1 MTLLVTC
8 VKTPE
13 NWEKAR
19 AIRLQVFIHEQNFE
33 EEGEFDA
40 DDEHP
45 SALHFIGT
53 EVEAKKVVATARVL
67 VDDVKR
73 QAKISRVAVLS
84 ECRGKGYGVTL
95 MDAVED
101 YIRDRVDLF
110 ILAALIEKK
119 GFYEKCGYRCIDDE
133 IFVDEGAKQCWMTK
147 PANPLESSYS
157 D

>member
-13 NWEKAR
+13 DWEKAR
-19 AIRLQVFIHEQNFE
+19 AIRLEVFIHEQNFD

-40 DDEHP
+40 DDVHP

-53 EVEAKKVVATARVL
+53 DVEEKKVVAAARVL

-73 QAKISRVAVLS
+73 TAKLSRVAVLS
-84 ECRGKGYGVTL
+84 EYRGKRYGVTL

-110 ILAALIEKK
+110 FLAALIEKK
-119 GFYEKCGYRCIDDE
+119 GFYEKCGYRCINDE
-133 IFVDEGAKQCWMTK
+133 IFVDEGAKQCWMAK

>member
-13 NWEKAR
+13 DWAKAR
-19 AIRLQVFIHEQNFE
+19 AIRMQVFIREDTFE

-40 DDEHP
+40 DDDHP

-53 EVEAKKVVATARVL
+53 DVEQNKAVVAARVL

-73 QAKISRVAVLS
+73 IAKISRVAVLS
-84 ECRGKGYGVTL
+84 ECRGKRYGTVVMNAL
-95 MDAVED
+95 EG

-110 ILAALIEKK
+110 ILPALVDKT
-119 GFYEKCGYRCIDDE
+119 GFYEKCGYSRIDDE
-133 IFVDEGAKQCWMTK
+133 IFVDEGHKQCWMAK
-147 PANPLESSYS
+147 PANPQSEA
-157 D
+157 

>member
-13 NWEKAR
+13 DWEKAR
-19 AIRLQVFIHEQNFE
+19 AIRLQVFVHEQNFE

-40 DDEHP
+40 DDVHP

-53 EVEAKKVVATARVL
+53 DVEHNKVVAAARVL

-73 QAKISRVAVLS
+73 KAKLSRVAVLS
-84 ECRGKGYGVTL
+84 ECRGKRYGTVI

-101 YIRDRVDLF
+101 FIRDRVDLF

-119 GFYEKCGYRCIDDE
+119 GFYEKCGYRCIDNE

-147 PANPLESSYS
+147 RANPQSET
-157 D
+157 

>member
-8 VKTPE
+8 VETPE
-13 NWEKAR
+13 DWEKAR
-19 AIRLQVFIHEQNFE
+19 TIRLQVFIHEQHFE
-33 EEGEFDA
+33 EDGEFDA
-40 DDEHP
+40 DDVHP

-53 EVEAKKVVATARVL
+53 DVEQNKVVAVARVL

-73 QAKISRVAVLS
+73 NAKLSRVAVLS
-84 ECRGKGYGVTL
+84 ECRGKRYGVVL
-95 MDAVED
+95 MDAVEA
-101 YIRDRVDLF
+101 YIRGRVDLF

-147 PANPLESSYS
+147 PANPLGDTESA
-157 D
+157 